1 MPAAP
6 IGENQ
11 EVTRLVRQFDERLR
25 LARATELASCNRLL
39 EAESLL
45 CPGGA
50 AAASVA
56 ELDLLARV
64 HVKQGRFDAAKRRWE
79 EAASRSTE
87 RAAEMERCLKAL
99 DAYAVQHYRRRLV
112 IWWTSLLLLT
122 LWLVISF
129 YVILK
134 RGSPFPP

>member
-1 MPAAP
+1 MAAAS
-6 IGENQ
+6 IWDNQ

-45 CPGGA
+45 CPKGA

-64 HVKQGRFDAAKRRWE
+64 HVKQGRFDAAKRRWA
-79 EAASRSTE
+79 EAASRSTD
-87 RAAEMERCLKAL
+87 RAAEMERYLKAL
-99 DAYAVQHYRRRLV
+99 DAYTVEHYRRRVV
-112 IWWTSLLLLT
+112 IWWASLLLLAV
-122 LWLVISF
+122 WLGISG

-134 RGSPFPP
+134 RGAPFHP